1 MNSEDR
7 AYELRTVGELQA
19 KRGLIEDAQATAAR
33 IEKGVGEYRIVNLSV
48 VSGAIMKVLA
58 ARGDLA
64 GARKIFAKVEP
75 LLLEPNVDGYL
86 HAEIIN
92 DLATA
97 GLLPEAFAQ
106 VKALSRR
113 APDDLWRNG
122 DLLLLIR
129 VHVESGQ
136 LRRAF
141 EIAAMVS
148 DHDHGR
154 TEYFLEIARAL
165 EP

>member
-1 MNSEDR
+1 M
-7 AYELRTVGELQA
+7 
-19 KRGLIEDAQATAAR
+19 KAQ
-33 IEKGVGEYRIVNLSV
+33 
-48 VSGAIMKVLA
+48 A

-64 GARKIFAKVEP
+64 GARKTFARFEP
-75 LLLEPNVDGYL
+75 LLREPTVDGYF

-97 GLLPEAFAQ
+97 GLLAEAFAQ
-106 VKALSRR
+106 VQALSRR
-113 APDDLWRNG
+113 GPGDLWRF
-122 DLLLLIR
+122 DELSLLIR
-129 VHVESGQ
+129 AHVESGQ

-154 TEYFLEIARAL
+154 AHYFLEIARAL